1 MSRGVMDLRG
11 MEIEDIM
18 TTIGEHISDLKEGES
33 IEFILNKKEIID
45 TLQQL
50 NLKMESQKVGENYIV
65 RISGGKIEKTE
76 KEVSQDISIDEKTN
90 VGQLV
95 ARYPEAIDIL
105 AKYGFSP
112 IKNPI
117 LRKTLAK
124 TITLGQ
130 AKKLG
135 HLSEEKF
142 EALLDELRKLK
153 KD

>member
-1 MSRGVMDLRG
+1 MNRGVMDLRG

-18 TTIGEHISDLKEGES
+18 TTIGENISDLKEGES
-33 IEFILNKKEIID
+33 IEFILNRDDIVD
-45 TLQQL
+45 TLQKM

-65 RISGGKIEKTE
+65 RISGGKIEKAE
-76 KEVSQDISIDEKTN
+76 KKVSEDISIDEKTN

-95 ARYPEAIDIL
+95 ARYPGAIEIL

-135 HLSEEKF
+135 NLSEEKF
-142 EALLDELRKLK
+142 EALLAELRQLK

>member
-1 MSRGVMDLRG
+1 MNRGVMDLRG

-18 TTIGEHISDLKEGES
+18 TTIGENISDLKEGES
-33 IEFILNKKEIID
+33 IEFILNREDIVD
-45 TLQQL
+45 TLQKL

-65 RISGGKIEKTE
+65 RISGGKIEGVE
-76 KEVSQDISIDEKTN
+76 KKVSKDMSIDDKTN

-95 ARYPEAIDIL
+95 ARYPEAIEIL

-142 EALLDELRKLK
+142 EALLEELRQLK
-153 KD
+153 KE

>member
-1 MSRGVMDLRG
+1 MNRGVMDLRG
-11 MEIEDIM
+11 MEVEDIM
-18 TTIGEHISDLKEGES
+18 ATIGENISDLKEGES
-33 IEFILNKKEIID
+33 IEFILNREDIVD
-45 TLQQL
+45 ALQEL

-65 RISGGKIEKTE
+65 RISGGKIEKAE
-76 KEVSQDISIDEKTN
+76 KKVSRDISIDEKTN

-95 ARYPEAIDIL
+95 ARYPEAIEIL

-135 HLSEEKF
+135 SLSEEKF
-142 EALLDELRKLK
+142 EELLEELRKLK

>member
-1 MSRGVMDLRG
+1 MNRGVMDLRG
-11 MEIEDIM
+11 MEIDDIM
-18 TTIGEHISDLKEGES
+18 TTIGENISDLKEGES
-33 IEFILNKKEIID
+33 IEFILNREDIVD
-45 TLQQL
+45 TLQKL

-65 RISGGKIEKTE
+65 RISGGKIEGVE
-76 KEVSQDISIDEKTN
+76 KKVSKDMSIDDKTN

-95 ARYPEAIDIL
+95 ARYPEAIEIL

-142 EALLDELRKLK
+142 EALLEELRQLK
-153 KD
+153 KE

>member
-11 MEIEDIM
+11 MEREDIM
-18 TTIGEHISDLKEGES
+18 TTIGENISDLKEGES
-33 IEFILNKKEIID
+33 IEFILNREEIVE
-45 TLQQL
+45 TLKQL

-65 RISGGKIEKTE
+65 RISGGKIEKAE
-76 KEVSQDISIDEKTN
+76 KEFSQDITIDEKTN

-95 ARYPEAIDIL
+95 ARYPESIEIL

-142 EALLDELRKLK
+142 EALLAELRQLK
-153 KD
+153 KA